1 MPTLKIEK
9 EITEKDIN
17 YISDALWYQEKIET
31 VKEVWTMKASEYF
44 ELQDKEKDRRFVI
57 IEVLGYDEETLEMTS
72 KIWEIV
78 MEKNTMPRAQYI
90 VEVVSTKINSF
101 IYNTILEAEKKKLEE
116 ERNKQQEQLTEAVQ
130 QDVEKTPLNVEII

>member
-17 YISDALWYQEKIET
+17 YISDALGYQEEIEAI
-31 VKEVWTMKASEYF
+31 KEVWTMKASEYF
-44 ELQDKEKDRRFVI
+44 ELQDKEKDKRFVT
-57 IEVLGYDEETLEMTS
+57 IEVLSIDEDWEMTS
-72 KIWEIV
+72 LIWEVVKI
-78 MEKNTMPRAQYI
+78 KNTISRAQYI
-90 VEVVSTKINSF
+90 VEVVSSKINSF

-130 QDVEKTPLNVEII
+130 QDVDKTPLNVEII

>member
-44 ELQDKEKDRRFVI
+44 DLQDREKDRKFVI
-57 IEVLGYDEETLEMTS
+57 IEVLSIDEDWEMTS
-72 KIWEIV
+72 KIGEIV
-78 MEKNTMPRAQYI
+78 KVRNTISRTQYI
-90 VEVVSTKINSF
+90 VDVVSTKINDF
-101 IYNTILEAEKKKLEE
+101 VYNTILEQEKKKLEE
-116 ERNKQQEQLTEAVQ
+116 EKNKQQEQLMEAVQ
-130 QDVEKTPLNVEII
+130 QDVDKTPLNVEIK

>member
-17 YISDALWYQEKIET
+17 YISDALGYPEEIET
-31 VKEVWTMKASEYF
+31 IKEIWAMKASEYF
-44 ELQDKEKDRRFVI
+44 KLQDREKDRKFVT
-57 IEVLGYDEETLEMTS
+57 IEVLSIDEDWEMTS
-72 KIWEIV
+72 LIWEVVKI
-78 MEKNTMPRAQYI
+78 KNTIPKAQYI
-90 VEVVSTKINSF
+90 VEVVSSKINSF

-116 ERNKQQEQLTEAVQ
+116 ERNKQQEQLIEAVQ

>member
-44 ELQDKEKDRRFVI
+44 DLQDREKDRKFVI
-57 IEVLGYDEETLEMTS
+57 IEVLSIDEDWEMTS
-72 KIWEIV
+72 LIWEVVKI
-78 MEKNTMPRAQYI
+78 KNTMPRAQYI
-90 VEVVSTKINSF
+90 VEVVSSKINSF
-101 IYNTILEAEKKKLEE
+101 IYNTILEQEKKKLEE
-116 ERNKQQEQLTEAVQ
+116 EKNKQQEQLIEAVQ
-130 QDVEKTPLNVEII
+130 QDVDKTPLNVEIS

>member
-17 YISDALWYQEKIET
+17 YISDALGYQEEIEAI
-31 VKEVWTMKASEYF
+31 KEVWTMKASEYF
-44 ELQDKEKDRRFVI
+44 ELQDKEKDKRFVT
-57 IEVLGYDEETLEMTS
+57 IEVLSIDEDWEMTS
-72 KIWEIV
+72 LIWEV
-78 MEKNTMPRAQYI
+78 VKTKNTMSRAQYI
-90 VEVVSTKINSF
+90 VEVVSSKINSF

-130 QDVEKTPLNVEII
+130 QDVDKTPLNVEII

>member
-44 ELQDKEKDRRFVI
+44 DLQDREKDRKFVI
-57 IEVLGYDEETLEMTS
+57 IEVLSIDEDWEMTS
-72 KIWEIV
+72 LIWEVVKI
-78 MEKNTMPRAQYI
+78 KNTMPRAQYI
-90 VEVVSTKINSF
+90 VEVVSSKINSF

-130 QDVEKTPLNVEII
+130 QDVDKTPLNVEII

>member
-1 MPTLKIEK
+1 MPVLKIEK

-130 QDVEKTPLNVEII
+130 QDVDKTPLNVEII

>member
-44 ELQDKEKDRRFVI
+44 DLQDREKDRKFVI
-57 IEVLGYDEETLEMTS
+57 IEVLSIDEDWEMTS
-72 KIWEIV
+72 LLWEVVKI
-78 MEKNTMPRAQYI
+78 KNTMPRAQYI
-90 VEVVSTKINSF
+90 VEVVSSKINSF
-101 IYNTILEAEKKKLEE
+101 IYNTILEQEKKKLEE

-130 QDVEKTPLNVEII
+130 QDVDKTPLNVEII

>member
-44 ELQDKEKDRRFVI
+44 DLQDREKDRKFVT
-57 IEVLGYDEETLEMTS
+57 IEVLSIDEDWEMTS
-72 KIWEIV
+72 LIWEVVKI
-78 MEKNTMPRAQYI
+78 KNTIPRAQYI
-90 VEVVSTKINSF
+90 VEVVSSKINSF

-116 ERNKQQEQLTEAVQ
+116 ERNKQQEQLIEAVQ
-130 QDVEKTPLNVEII
+130 QDVDKTPLNVEII

>member
-17 YISDALWYQEKIET
+17 YISDALGYPEKIET

-44 ELQDKEKDRRFVI
+44 DLQDREKDRKFVI
-57 IEVLGYDEETLEMTS
+57 IEVLSIDEDWEMTS
-72 KIWEIV
+72 LIWEVVKI
-78 MEKNTMPRAQYI
+78 KNTMPRAQYI
-90 VEVVSTKINSF
+90 VEVVSSKINSF

>member
-44 ELQDKEKDRRFVI
+44 DLQDREKDRKFVI
-57 IEVLGYDEETLEMTS
+57 IEVLSIDEDWEMTS
-72 KIWEIV
+72 LIWEVVKI
-78 MEKNTMPRAQYI
+78 KNTMPRAQYI
-90 VEVVSTKINSF
+90 VEVVSSKINSF
-101 IYNTILEAEKKKLEE
+101 IYNTILEQEKKKLEE
-116 ERNKQQEQLTEAVQ
+116 ERNKQQEQLIEAVQ
-130 QDVEKTPLNVEII
+130 QDVDKTPLNVEIS

>member
-44 ELQDKEKDRRFVI
+44 DLQDREKDRKFVI
-57 IEVLGYDEETLEMTS
+57 IEVLSIDEDWEMTS
-72 KIWEIV
+72 KIGEIV
-78 MEKNTMPRAQYI
+78 KVRNTISRTQYI
-90 VEVVSTKINSF
+90 VDVVSTKINDF
-101 IYNTILEAEKKKLEE
+101 VYNTILEQEKKKLEE
-116 ERNKQQEQLTEAVQ
+116 EKNKQQEQLIEAVQ
-130 QDVEKTPLNVEII
+130 QDVDKTPLNVEIS